1 VIAGLEVFMT
11 DAAELAVEAV
21 SVEREVGPG
30 DDDEDGDV
38 VAEVVIVE
46 RR

>member
-1 VIAGLEVFMT
+1 MT

-30 DDDEDGDV
+30 DDEDGDV
-38 VAEVVIVE
+38 AAELLLVNE
-46 RR
+46 DNG